1 MTSARTAGRESEGP
15 RESHHVL
22 DAIPLSQVLF
32 CETIA
37 DSTVARL
44 RRSQKQVAEN
54 LWNFGGSAVT
64 DNMEDVDKDQFIVRT
79 VESGFNAGRKFVF
92 RCNSKRDCRNWTR
105 EIRENIKLLL
115 RSSTFGERAEYY
127 RQVLRKMV
135 NSAPFQCL
143 VALLIV
149 VNFVLSV
156 VDTELRPTPISQLG
170 RVFEDLEIVF
180 TILFTIEVILNFT
193 ANFFWDWFRD
203 TWNIF
208 DAAIVVISIAADA
221 TSEMPSVTILRLARV
236 FRVIRLFKRLK
247 GLRTIVNAV
256 TASMVPV
263 GNSLFILALVSFV
276 YAILGVRLYSD
287 RNAADFGTFTV
298 ALLSML
304 QVCTGEGWGIG
315 RPLYENNGNFDPGAV
330 VFFISYLILVG
341 IILVNIVLAVL
352 VDEFIKSV
360 GEEKAADAR
369 LEEQRRMDSDFGPK
383 KHESCL
389 EPLLK
394 ALASTD
400 SKSEL
405 HQSLS
410 DLFCL
415 LDVQDR
421 GEVSFHELLLG
432 FFRMSARPAPRCNG
446 GKIFFSRCSYVQ
458 FTLGLMDP
466 DVGGMDINGF
476 RLAMHRQIQV
486 YLQRQLTEG
495 AYMLQDRGLQGL
507 VLTMKQVKMNL
518 YGITRQELSKGPSDD
533 LFPVIS
539 QSSLSTTPVNI
550 PSKGAS
556 PSSSPI
562 TFPDARRAVENRHT
576 AGLWDGKGPNA
587 EVLQQI
593 VSDVIESKLAS
604 FEANIA
610 GTLATLLQTYKDD
623 VTQAMQVLAMIEMF
637 ITDEGKGRK
646 WGVNK
651 GYEKRRR
658 CMAKWFVYPCDHGL
672 PDSRP

>member
-1 MTSARTAGRESEGP
+1 
-15 RESHHVL
+15 
-22 DAIPLSQVLF
+22 
-32 CETIA
+32 
-37 DSTVARL
+37 
-44 RRSQKQVAEN
+44 
-54 LWNFGGSAVT
+54 
-64 DNMEDVDKDQFIVRT
+64 
-79 VESGFNAGRKFVF
+79 
-92 RCNSKRDCRNWTR
+92 
-105 EIRENIKLLL
+105 
-115 RSSTFGERAEYY
+115 
-127 RQVLRKMV
+127 
-135 NSAPFQCL
+135 
-143 VALLIV
+143 
-149 VNFVLSV
+149 
-156 VDTELRPTPISQLG
+156 
-170 RVFEDLEIVF
+170 
-180 TILFTIEVILNFT
+180 
-193 ANFFWDWFRD
+193 
-203 TWNIF
+203 
-208 DAAIVVISIAADA
+208 
-221 TSEMPSVTILRLARV
+221 
-236 FRVIRLFKRLK
+236 
-247 GLRTIVNAV
+247 
-256 TASMVPV
+256 
-263 GNSLFILALVSFV
+263 
-276 YAILGVRLYSD
+276 
-287 RNAADFGTFTV
+287 
-298 ALLSML
+298 
-304 QVCTGEGWGIG
+304 
-315 RPLYENNGNFDPGAV
+315 
-330 VFFISYLILVG
+330 
-341 IILVNIVLAVL
+341 
-352 VDEFIKSV
+352 
-360 GEEKAADAR
+360 
-369 LEEQRRMDSDFGPK
+369 
-383 KHESCL
+383 
-389 EPLLK
+389 
-394 ALASTD
+394 
-400 SKSEL
+400 
-405 HQSLS
+405 
-410 DLFCL
+410 
-415 LDVQDR
+415 
-421 GEVSFHELLLG
+421 VSFHELLLG

-518 YGITRQELSKGPSDD
+518 DGITRQELSKGPSDD

-651 GYEKRRR
+651 GYEKRKR
-658 CMAKWFVYPCDHGL
+658 CMTKWFVYPCDHGL